1 MILPVLLVAIA
12 VVAAALYVYLRKRPT
27 RRERWRIALAIG
39 VGVGLLRAVLA
50 STGWYV
56 VEHTGGPL
64 QVPAFAL
71 AMLAWPEAALLA
83 QRRVAPAPGEFYVR
97 LSLTLV
103 TGTVIM
109 TALVAA
115 AVDLTR
121 AGAHRP

>member
-1 MILPVLLVAIA
+1 MAILRNAPADGRLF
-12 VVAAALYVYLRKRPT
+12 
-27 RRERWRIALAIG
+27 G
-39 VGVGLLRAVLA
+39 
-50 STGWYV
+50 
-56 VEHTGGPL
+56 GGPS
-64 QVPAFAL
+64 L
-71 AMLAWPEAALLA
+71 AGDAAYVRDVIASMLAWPEAALLA